1 MEQENK
7 YIRSL
12 VDNARRG
19 KIGALEELFEMCL
32 SDIFT
37 LIIRLTGNK
46 KLAEQFTKET
56 LVTAWKEI
64 NKKAPENISFENWLR
79 NIAIKTTIC
88 GLIGSKDCK
97 EKTQKKLSKDDD
109 QSAAFS
115 TDLLE
120 NAIAGLDDKSRAIFV
135 LNKIDGKPLTTFSG
149 FLGVNKSD
157 AETILSDSVLNIS
170 SLLPNVESEADLDTL
185 VESLPSKIQPDED
198 LLESALGEINEI
210 RIKELK
216 EKDDA
221 SEELQELIE
230 FEKKRMEIRK
240 NKKSGEKIVYKK
252 EQKLKS
258 SDKII
263 ISVLLVI
270 SLVSFILYLITSTNE
285 WMLFSLSGKP
295 LKNKAPIVKME
306 ELLAGDVISTND
318 VSSAGIDI
326 SDIGRINIFGN
337 TSLTKLEDD
346 NSAELHNGKLMI
358 NTVKA
363 EDNLYI
369 VIPNAKIENIDICTK
384 YLVDVDSQGNSKI
397 VLEEGWLRVSSGNDE
412 IIFPEKYNLK
422 VFKESGTSIPYYSES
437 DLILITLFEEYL
449 FNGNEKST
457 LNGIIK
463 SSTIAEA
470 IMLWNLLQRIKAE
483 QRITVYNK
491 LNELVPHPD
500 NITKKGILSLDRN
513 MLQFWLDEIKWYL

>member
-7 YIRSL
+7 YTRSL
-12 VDNARRG
+12 VDNAQRG

-32 SDIFT
+32 VDVFT
-37 LIIRLTGNK
+37 LVIRLTGDK
-46 KLAEQFTKET
+46 KLAERFTIDT

-64 NKKAPENISFENWLR
+64 KKQAPEQISFENWLR
-79 NIAIKTTIC
+79 NIAIKVTIC
-88 GLIGSKDCK
+88 SLISSKEC
-97 EKTQKKLSKDDD
+97 EKKSKRKSLATDKR
-109 QSAAFS
+109 SEAFS
-115 TDLLE
+115 TDPLE
-120 NAIAGLDDKSRAIFV
+120 KAIAELDDQSRAIFV
-135 LNKIDGKPLTTFSG
+135 LNKIDGKPLVTFSG
-149 FLGVNKSD
+149 FLGVNKTD
-157 AETILSDSVLNIS
+157 AETKLSDSVLSIS
-170 SLLPNVESEADLDTL
+170 RSVPNVESEAGLDTL
-185 VESLPSKIQPDED
+185 VASLPNKIEPDEN
-198 LLESALGEINEI
+198 LLESALSEINEI

-216 EKDDA
+216 EKDAD

-230 FEKKRMEIRK
+230 FEIKRREVRK
-240 NKKSGEKIVYKK
+240 NKKSGEKVVDKK
-252 EQKLKS
+252 VKKLKF

-263 ISVLLVI
+263 ISVLTVI
-270 SLVSFILYLITSTNE
+270 SLASFILYLITSTNE
-285 WMLFSLSGKP
+285 WKLFSLSGKP
-295 LKNKAPIVKME
+295 LKNKARIVKME
-306 ELLAGDVISTND
+306 EFLAGDIISTNG
-318 VSSAGIDI
+318 VSSAGIEI

-437 DLILITLFEEYL
+437 DLILITLIEEYL
-449 FNGNEKST
+449 FNGNEEST
-457 LNGIIK
+457 LNRIIN
-463 SSTIAEA
+463 SSTITEA
-470 IMLWNLLQRIKAE
+470 IMLWNLLQSVKPV
-483 QRITVYNK
+483 QRINVYDK
-491 LNELVPHPD
+491 LNELVPHPAD
-500 NITKKGILSLDRN
+500 IRRKNIVLLDQISL
-513 MLQFWLDEIKWYL
+513 QGWLKEIKWYL